1 MAYQFVNQQK
11 ANAVI
16 TNQDDTTYKI
26 AGVNGKQTNA
36 DNFQTAITGLLNIV
50 GKQTTTSGTG
60 RTITQDVEEESP

>member
-1 MAYQFVNQQK
+1 MAYQFSNQQK

-26 AGVNGKQTNA
+26 AGVNGKQTSA

-50 GKQTTTSGTG
+50 GKQSMTSGTG
-60 RTITQDVEEESP
+60 RTITQDVEEVSP